1 MTESAPQS
9 AIQPGSEGRA
19 IVGAIAELDLSS
31 PTACEHWTARHVAAH
46 LAAGAKEIAD
56 LIKESLAGQPERPT
70 RDFEAREAPFRD
82 LSDDELRN
90 RMLEE
95 SLRKLAGYE
104 ALRERTENP
113 AITFTGTRITV
124 DELTNHSRSEAAIH
138 HWDLV
143 GDNEASDA
151 LLAQPDLTAHAVKV
165 LNRMPTLNESA
176 RALGARAASAVA
188 EPIRI
193 VFRSP
198 DQADV
203 VFVESTESGQF
214 ELTEQASD
222 HAAIVTTSAANRLL
236 VLWGR
241 RSSNH
246 PIKTAGDSTILGA
259 LPEVF
264 WPNAQPWPG

>member
-1 MTESAPQS
+1 MPSPIPA
-9 AIQPGSEGRA
+9 GSEGPA

-31 PTACEHWTARHVAAH
+31 PTACENWTARHVAAH

-56 LIKESLAGQPERPT
+56 LIEESLAGRRERPT
-70 RDFEAREAPFRD
+70 RGFEAREAPFRD
-82 LSDDELRN
+82 LPDDELRN

-95 SLRKLAGYE
+95 SLRKLAGYD
-104 ALRERTENP
+104 ALRQRTENP
-113 AITFTGTRITV
+113 AINFTGTRITV
-124 DELTNHSRSEAAIH
+124 DELTDHSRSEAAIH

-143 GDNEASDA
+143 GDNEVSDA

-176 RALGARAASAVA
+176 RALGSRAASAVG

-203 VFVESTESGQF
+203 VFVESNAGGQF
-214 ELTEQASD
+214 ELTEPAGD
-222 HAAIVTTSAANRLL
+222 DAVIVTTSAANRLL

-246 PIKTAGDSTILGA
+246 PITTAGDPTILGA
-259 LPEVF
+259 LPQVA
-264 WPNAQPWPG
+264 WPNAQPWPR